1 MVIVMGAV
9 RVIAIVM
16 VIVIVVASLVFLA
29 FTFMIHALD
38 IHV

>member
-1 MVIVMGAV
+1 MVAVIVI
-9 RVIAIVM
+9 VI

-38 IHV
+38 IYV